1 MTETET
7 SEEAAESQKETNMDV
22 ILQMSSDEE
31 VKSRNN
37 LTQGS
42 TLISNIIVLSGGHKT
57 CENNFFPILQEV
69 YGRVLRIRNLP
80 MPDEYTDADFLS
92 IAEPYGKVKRHWMFR
107 LHRTVS
113 EYNCHMYFEHIQWF
127 HQ

>member
-7 SEEAAESQKETNMDV
+7 SEEAAESQKETNTDV

-42 TLISNIIVLSGGHKT
+42 K
-57 CENNFFPILQEV
+57 
-69 YGRVLRIRNLP
+69 
-80 MPDEYTDADFLS
+80 
-92 IAEPYGKVKRHWMFR
+92 
-107 LHRTVS
+107 
-113 EYNCHMYFEHIQWF
+113 
-127 HQ
+127 